1 MAMEKELVQLFESV
15 KKAAD
20 AAAIDTKLDSSP
32 EEDRCLDAL
41 NRLKKFPVSYDV
53 LVSTQVGKRL
63 RQLTK
68 HPRKNIQVLAS
79 DVVEMWKAIIV
90 KETSKNKKNGNIKN
104 EATVRAEPA
113 DSDSSEAKRVQRV
126 NSIKVEKSTK
136 VEAVGDS
143 DKKSFQRGG
152 SDKAVKPVTSMS
164 GVKAEKVNVIKTE
177 KNTSGERVKVEKI
190 TKEEKSSSRNSDG
203 PPKLTVVPR
212 CKDDLRDKFRDIL
225 AEGLCRVTSEVT
237 EDLRDEVDA
246 CDPYRVAVLVET
258 AMFEKW
264 GRTNGPNKFK
274 YRSVMYNIRD
284 PNNPDFRRKV
294 LLGIFPPHSI
304 CELTPDD
311 MASDARQQQNE
322 KIKEKALFECERGG
336 PPQASTNQFKCG
348 RCGKHETTYYQ
359 LQTRSADEPMTTFVT
374 CVNCNNR
381 WKFC

>member
-1 MAMEKELVQLFESV
+1 
-15 KKAAD
+15 
-20 AAAIDTKLDSSP
+20 
-32 EEDRCLDAL
+32 
-41 NRLKKFPVSYDV
+41 
-53 LVSTQVGKRL
+53 
-63 RQLTK
+63 
-68 HPRKNIQVLAS
+68 
-79 DVVEMWKAIIV
+79 MWKTIIV
-90 KETSKNKKNGNIKN
+90 NETNKNKKNGNIKT
-104 EATVRAEPA
+104 EGLRAEPA
-113 DSDSSEAKRVQRV
+113 DLVSSEAKRVQRV

-136 VEAVGDS
+136 VESVGDS
-143 DKKSFQRGG
+143 DKSFQRGG
-152 SDKAVKPVTSMS
+152 SDKALKLVTPVS

-177 KNTSGERVKVEKI
+177 KNTYIESVKVEKI

-203 PPKLTVVPR
+203 PPKLTVIPR

-225 AEGLCRVTSEVT
+225 AEGLCRVSSEVT

-246 CDPYRVAVLVET
+246 CDPYRVAVMAET

-274 YRSVMYNIRD
+274 YRSVMYNVRD
-284 PNNPDFRRKV
+284 PNNPDFRRKM
-294 LLGIFPPHSI
+294 LLGIFPPHCI

-322 KIKEKALFECERGG
+322 KIKEKALFDCERGG